1 MQINLV
7 SYPYGD
13 DDVDDNKED
22 NDHEDSNN
30 DDSKHIYLTTCHISA
45 KWFKYCSCGNPESN
59 FWDKYYYYSHINAN
73 QKLDISYKL

>member
-7 SYPYGD
+7 FYPYGD

-30 DDSKHIYLTTCHISA
+30 DDSKHIYLTTC
-45 KWFKYCSCGNPESN
+45 KVLC
-59 FWDKYYYYSHINAN
+59 
-73 QKLDISYKL
+73 